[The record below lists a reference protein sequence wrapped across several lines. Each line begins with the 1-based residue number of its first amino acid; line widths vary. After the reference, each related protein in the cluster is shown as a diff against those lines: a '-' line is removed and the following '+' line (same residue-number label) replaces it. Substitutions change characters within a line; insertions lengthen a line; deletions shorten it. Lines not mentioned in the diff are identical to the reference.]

1 MSEPCR
7 RTRLETAHLWADL
20 INKVLGGI
28 ALVVAAWWTYTNF
41 TVERTHDPTMLV
53 TLSPTVHTLAGDRV
67 LLNVDV
73 FMQNIGKVAI
83 KPKFPHAKAE
93 QDLGLEI
100 SIVEL
105 QPLRGDT
112 AAPPPSAAAVSATAT
127 PEAPSPA
134 AAEADPGIP
143 WFDWTA
149 GDGNPRPIL
158 HKRNLLASNEDFRM
172 GRYQLNPG
180 VKYREPF
187 ACVVDRDRL
196 YAIRARF
203 WTDEGSVAD
212 LVYVDTFRPDADGR
226 SIASE

>member
-1 MSEPCR
+1 MSEAR
-7 RTRLETAHLWADL
+7 QRTRLEMAHLWADFV
-20 INKVLGGI
+20 NKVLGGI
-28 ALVVAAWWTYTNF
+28 ALLVAAWWTYTNF

-53 TLSPTVHTLAGDRV
+53 TLSPTVHSLAEDRV

-105 QPLRGDT
+105 QPLRSGGVAPPA
-112 AAPPPSAAAVSATAT
+112 AAPTPASSAATAT
-127 PEAPSPA
+127 A
-134 AAEADPGIP
+134 AAAADPEIP
-143 WFDWTA
+143 WFDWTS

-212 LVYVDTFRPDADGR
+212 LVYVDTFQPDADGR
-226 SIASE
+226 

>member
-1 MSEPCR
+1 MSEAR
-7 RTRLETAHLWADL
+7 QRTRLEMAHLWADFV
-20 INKVLGGI
+20 NKVLGGI
-28 ALVVAAWWTYTNF
+28 ALLVAAWWTYTNF

-53 TLSPTVHTLAGDRV
+53 TLSPTVHSLAEDRV

-105 QPLRGDT
+105 QPLRSGGVAPPA
-112 AAPPPSAAAVSATAT
+112 AAPTPASSAATAT
-127 PEAPSPA
+127 A
-134 AAEADPGIP
+134 AAAADPEIP
-143 WFDWTA
+143 WFDWTS

-212 LVYVDTFRPDADGR
+212 LVYVDTFRPGDLR
-226 SIASE
+226 SAP

>member
-1 MSEPCR
+1 MSETRR
-7 RTRLETAHLWADL
+7 RTRLETAHLWADF
-20 INKVLGGI
+20 INKVLGGV

-105 QPLRGDT
+105 QPLGDT
-112 AAPPPSAAAVSATAT
+112 AGAAAATASATLT
-127 PEAPSPA
+127 A
-134 AAEADPGIP
+134 AAAADPEIP
-143 WFDWTA
+143 WFDWTS
-149 GDGNPRPIL
+149 GDGHPRPIL
-158 HKRNLLASNEDFRM
+158 HKRNLLASNEDFRQ

-226 SIASE
+226 

>member
-1 MSEPCR
+1 M
-7 RTRLETAHLWADL
+7 AHLWADFV
-20 INKVLGGI
+20 NKVLGGI
-28 ALVVAAWWTYTNF
+28 ALLVAAWWTYTNF

-53 TLSPTVHTLAGDRV
+53 TLSPTVHSLADDRV

-105 QPLRGDT
+105 QPLRDGTAGGAAASASAAT
-112 AAPPPSAAAVSATAT
+112 AAAPNAAA
-127 PEAPSPA
+127 
-134 AAEADPGIP
+134 ADPEIP
-143 WFDWTA
+143 WFDWTS
-149 GDGNPRPIL
+149 GDGNPRPIM

-226 SIASE
+226 

>member
-1 MSEPCR
+1 MSDPRR
-7 RTRLETAHLWADL
+7 RTRLEMAHLWADFV
-20 INKVLGGI
+20 NKVLGGI
-28 ALVVAAWWTYTNF
+28 ALLVAAWWTYTNF

-53 TLSPTVHTLAGDRV
+53 TLSPTVHALAGDSV

-83 KPKFPHAKAE
+83 KPKFPHQHAD

-100 SIVEL
+100 SIVEIE
-105 QPLRGDT
+105 PLNRT
-112 AAPPPSAAAVSATAT
+112 SAPTKVAAAAT
-127 PEAPSPA
+127 PEAAPTV

-143 WFDWTA
+143 WFDWTS

-212 LVYVDTFRPDADGR
+212 LVYVDTFRPDAAAAVDL
-226 SIASE
+226 SP

>member
-1 MSEPCR
+1 MSEAR
-7 RTRLETAHLWADL
+7 QRTRLEMAHLWADFV
-20 INKVLGGI
+20 NKVLGGI
-28 ALVVAAWWTYTNF
+28 ALLVAAWWTYTNF

-53 TLSPTVHTLAGDRV
+53 TLSPTVHPLAGDRV

-105 QPLRGDT
+105 QPLGDT
-112 AAPPPSAAAVSATAT
+112 AGAAAATASATLT
-127 PEAPSPA
+127 A
-134 AAEADPGIP
+134 AAAADPEIP
-143 WFDWTA
+143 WFDWTS
-149 GDGNPRPIL
+149 GDGHPRPIL
-158 HKRNLLASNEDFRM
+158 HKRNLLASNEDFRQ

-226 SIASE
+226 

>member
-1 MSEPCR
+1 M
-7 RTRLETAHLWADL
+7 AHLWADFV
-20 INKVLGGI
+20 NKVLGGI
-28 ALVVAAWWTYTNF
+28 ALLVAAWWTYTNF

-53 TLSPTVHTLAGDRV
+53 TLSPTVHSLADDRV

-105 QPLRGDT
+105 QPLRDGTAGGAAASASAAT
-112 AAPPPSAAAVSATAT
+112 AAAPNAAA
-127 PEAPSPA
+127 
-134 AAEADPGIP
+134 ADPEIP
-143 WFDWTA
+143 WFDWTS
-149 GDGNPRPIL
+149 GDGNPRPIM

-212 LVYVDTFRPDADGR
+212 LVYVDTFRPGADGR
-226 SIASE
+226 

>member
-1 MSEPCR
+1 MSEAR
-7 RTRLETAHLWADL
+7 QRTRLEMAHLWADFV
-20 INKVLGGI
+20 NKVLGGI
-28 ALVVAAWWTYTNF
+28 ALLVAAWWTYTNF

-53 TLSPTVHTLAGDRV
+53 TLSPTVHSLADDRV

-105 QPLRGDT
+105 QPLRSGGVAPPA
-112 AAPPPSAAAVSATAT
+112 AAPTPASSAATAT
-127 PEAPSPA
+127 A
-134 AAEADPGIP
+134 AAAADPEIP
-143 WFDWTA
+143 WFDWTS

-212 LVYVDTFRPDADGR
+212 LVYVDTFRPGDLR
-226 SIASE
+226 SAP

>member
-1 MSEPCR
+1 MSEPR
-7 RTRLETAHLWADL
+7 RRSRLELAHLWADL
-20 INKVLGGI
+20 VNKGLGGI
-28 ALVVAAWWTYTNF
+28 ALLVAAWWTYTNF
-41 TVERTHDPTMLV
+41 TVERTHDPTMVV
-53 TLSPTVHTLAGDRV
+53 TLSPTVRPLAGDRV

-83 KPKFPHAKAE
+83 KPKFPHQHAA

-105 QPLRGDT
+105 RPLPGDASAPTVAAASAAPT
-112 AAPPPSAAAVSATAT
+112 AAIAADS
-127 PEAPSPA
+127 
-134 AAEADPGIP
+134 GIP
-143 WFDWTA
+143 WFDWTS
-149 GDGNPRPIL
+149 GDGHPRPIL

-187 ACVVDRDRL
+187 ACMVDRDRL

-212 LVYVDTFRPDADGR
+212 LVYIDTFQPRTDGR
-226 SIASE
+226 

>member
-1 MSEPCR
+1 M
-7 RTRLETAHLWADL
+7 AHLWADFV
-20 INKVLGGI
+20 NKVLGGI
-28 ALVVAAWWTYTNF
+28 ALLVAAWWTYTNF

-53 TLSPTVHTLAGDRV
+53 TLSPTVHSLADDRV

-100 SIVEL
+100 SIVEIE
-105 QPLRGDT
+105 PLRGDT
-112 AAPPPSAAAVSATAT
+112 GAVPPAAAAAAAVSATDTSPA
-127 PEAPSPA
+127 APPA
-134 AAEADPGIP
+134 AAEADPEIP
-143 WFDWTA
+143 WFDWTS
-149 GDGNPRPIL
+149 GDGNPRPIM

-212 LVYVDTFRPDADGR
+212 LVYVDTFRPGADGR
-226 SIASE
+226 

>member
-1 MSEPCR
+1 M
-7 RTRLETAHLWADL
+7 AHLWADL
-20 INKVLGGI
+20 INKLLGGI
-28 ALVVAAWWTYTNF
+28 ALLVAAWWTYTNF
-41 TVERTHDPTMLV
+41 TVERTHDPTLLV
-53 TLSPTVHTLAGDRV
+53 TLAPTVHALADDRV

-100 SIVEL
+100 SIVEIE
-105 QPLRGDT
+105 PLRGDT
-112 AAPPPSAAAVSATAT
+112 ATPPPAAAATDT
-127 PEAPSPA
+127 PTAAAPT
-134 AAEADPGIP
+134 AAEADPEIP
-143 WFDWTA
+143 WFDWTS

-180 VKYREPF
+180 AKYREPF
-187 ACVVDRDRL
+187 ACVVERDRL

-212 LVYVDTFRPDADGR
+212 LVYVDTFRPDADGH
-226 SIASE
+226 SSPSE